1 MEGQLEMKNF
11 MCENWANLFV
21 SEFTRIRN
29 AMERERDRE
38 GERAQAGD
46 APVVQSVGNIIQLG
60 CGIGSEKYRVPGSL
74 RTVGW

>member
-29 AMERERDRE
+29 AMERDRE
-38 GERAQAGD
+38 
-46 APVVQSVGNIIQLG
+46 
-60 CGIGSEKYRVPGSL
+60 K
-74 RTVGW
+74 